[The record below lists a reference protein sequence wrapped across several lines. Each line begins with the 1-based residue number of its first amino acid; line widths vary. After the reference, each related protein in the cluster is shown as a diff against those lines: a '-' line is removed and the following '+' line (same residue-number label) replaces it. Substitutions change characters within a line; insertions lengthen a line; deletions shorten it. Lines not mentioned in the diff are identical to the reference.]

1 MDKVISFFTT
11 FYKDPLFS
19 IIILLSIIILVALAD
34 FTRNRFKAKQKEHS
48 LKALAENFNFYELDS
63 HLNDALHF
71 SKTPKETLIII
82 AQIYVKSGNFDDAIK
97 IYLAILDRLSD
108 LKGKIE
114 IFELLGSAYFKAGFL
129 QRAKEIFIEILK
141 HNPRSENALLL
152 LMQTY
157 EVMGD
162 YNSAL
167 DVISCLEEVRGVE
180 HFCAVK
186 TYIKMLILINDSL
199 MSASLRN
206 SEITKLMAQGARK
219 LALQYFLAHNPA
231 LFWEAILACEDAKNY
246 IDLLWNVP
254 LPSAIQD
261 LLQAKIAESSVDSAD
276 IALDSAKNAESA
288 KQIADIYRAKGLI
301 DDDCECEIFEL
312 ETLRILRKHSHK
324 RANLGFKYK
333 CKSCQGI
340 FPFDSHRCQN
350 CAEVGEM
357 SVVVEIVEDK

>member
-97 IYLAILDRLSD
+97 IYLAILDRISD

-114 IFELLGSAYFKAGFL
+114 IFELLGSAYFRAGFL

-167 DVISCLEEVRGVE
+167 EVISCLEEVRGVE
-180 HFCAVK
+180 HFRAVK

-199 MSASLRN
+199 MSASLRER
-206 SEITKLMAQGARK
+206 EITKLMAQGARK

-246 IDLLWNVP
+246 IDLLWNMP
-254 LPSAIQD
+254 LPREIQNAIQS
-261 LLQAKIAESSVDSAD
+261 INAESS
-276 IALDSAKNAESA
+276 
-288 KQIADIYRAKGLI
+288 KQIADIYRAKGVI
-301 DDDCECEIFEL
+301 CDDMACENFEL

-340 FPFDSHRCQN
+340 FPFDLHRCQN

-357 SVVVEIVEDK
+357 SVVVEIVEGK

>member
-97 IYLAILDRLSD
+97 IYLAILDRISD

-114 IFELLGSAYFKAGFL
+114 IFELLGSAYFRAGFL

-167 DVISCLEEVRGVE
+167 EVISCLEEVRGVE
-180 HFCAVK
+180 HFRAVK

-199 MSASLRN
+199 MSASLRER
-206 SEITKLMAQGARK
+206 EITKLMAQGARK

-254 LPSAIQD
+254 LPSAIQ
-261 LLQAKIAESSVDSAD
+261 AKIANSACGD
-276 IALDSAKNAESA
+276 FLGNASCINAESS
-288 KQIADIYRAKGLI
+288 KQIADIYRAKGVI
-301 DDDCECEIFEL
+301 CDDMACENFEL

-357 SVVVEIVEDK
+357 SVVVEIVEGK

>member
-97 IYLAILDRLSD
+97 IYLAILDRISD

-114 IFELLGSAYFKAGFL
+114 IFELLGSAYFRAGFL

-167 DVISCLEEVRGVE
+167 EVISCLEEVRGVE
-180 HFCAVK
+180 HFRAVK

-199 MSASLRN
+199 MSASLRER
-206 SEITKLMAQGARK
+206 EITKLMAQGARK

-261 LLQAKIAESSVDSAD
+261 LLQAKIAESNQDSATRP
-276 IALDSAKNAESA
+276 KFVESS
-288 KQIADIYRAKGLI
+288 KQIADIYRAKGVI
-301 DDDCECEIFEL
+301 CDDMACENFEL

-357 SVVVEIVEDK
+357 SVVVEIVECK

>member
-1 MDKVISFFTT
+1 MDKIISFFTA

-19 IIILLSIIILVALAD
+19 IIIILSIIILVAIAD

-97 IYLAILDRLSD
+97 IYLAILDKISD
-108 LKGKIE
+108 LKAKIE

-129 QRAKEIFIEILK
+129 QRAKGIFIEILK

-157 EVMGD
+157 ETMGD

-167 DVISCLEEVRGVE
+167 EVISCLEEVRGVE
-180 HFCAVK
+180 HFRAVK
-186 TYIKMLILINDSL
+186 TYIKMLILTNDSL
-199 MSASLRN
+199 MSASLRER
-206 SEITKLMAQGARK
+206 EITKLMAQGARK
-219 LALQYFLAHNPA
+219 LALQYFLAQNLA
-231 LFWEAILACEDAKNY
+231 RFWEAILACEDAKNY
-246 IDLLWNVP
+246 IDLLWNTP
-254 LPSAIQD
+254 LPSTIQNAIQS
-261 LLQAKIAESSVDSAD
+261 KNAEST
-276 IALDSAKNAESA
+276 LDSAINAESA
-288 KQIADIYRAKGLI
+288 KQIADIYRAKGI
-301 DDDCECEIFEL
+301 ICDEVACDDFEL
-312 ETLRILRKHSHK
+312 EALRILRKHAQI
-324 RANLGFKYK
+324 RADLGFKYK
-333 CKSCQGI
+333 CKSCQSI

-357 SVVVEIVEDK
+357 SVVVEIVEGK

>member
-114 IFELLGSAYFKAGFL
+114 IFELLGSAYFRAGFL

-180 HFCAVK
+180 HFRAVK

-199 MSASLRN
+199 MSASLRER
-206 SEITKLMAQGARK
+206 EITKLMAQGARK

-254 LPSAIQD
+254 LPREIQNAIQS
-261 LLQAKIAESSVDSAD
+261 INAESS
-276 IALDSAKNAESA
+276 
-288 KQIADIYRAKGLI
+288 KQIADIYRAKGVI
-301 DDDCECEIFEL
+301 CDDMACENFEL

-357 SVVVEIVEDK
+357 SVVVEIVEGK

>member
-1 MDKVISFFTT
+1 MDKIISFFTT

-19 IIILLSIIILVALAD
+19 IIIILSIIILVALAD

-48 LKALAENFNFYELDS
+48 LKALAENFNFYEFDK

-97 IYLAILDRLSD
+97 IYLAILDKIGD

-129 QRAKEIFIEILK
+129 QRAKGIFLEILK

-157 EVMGD
+157 ETMGD
-162 YNSAL
+162 YSNAL
-167 DVISCLEEVRGVE
+167 EVIACLEEVRTGE
-180 HFCAVK
+180 HFSVVK

-199 MSASLRN
+199 MNASVREC
-206 SEITKLMAQGARK
+206 EIAKLMEGGAKK
-219 LALQYFLAHNPA
+219 LALQYFLAHN
-231 LFWEAILACEDAKNY
+231 LMRFWEAILACESVENY
-246 IDLLWNVP
+246 IDLLWNAP
-254 LPSAIQD
+254 L
-261 LLQAKIAESSVDSAD
+261 ESIGEAD
-276 IALDSAKNAESA
+276 FALVESN
-288 KQIADIYRAKGLI
+288 KQIADIYRAKGI
-301 DDDCECEIFEL
+301 ICDEVACENFEL
-312 ETLRILRKHSHK
+312 ETLRILHKHSQK

-333 CKSCQGI
+333 CKSCQSI
-340 FPFDSHRCQN
+340 FPFDSYRCPS

-357 SVVVEIVEDK
+357 SVVVEIVEGR

>member
-19 IIILLSIIILVALAD
+19 IIILLSIIILVAIAD

-180 HFCAVK
+180 HFHAVK

-254 LPSAIQD
+254 PPQNIEAI
-261 LLQAKIAESSVDSAD
+261 KSH
-276 IALDSAKNAESA
+276 

-312 ETLRILRKHSHK
+312 EILRILRKHSHK

>member
-97 IYLAILDRLSD
+97 IYLAILDKISD

-114 IFELLGSAYFKAGFL
+114 IFELLGSAYFRAGFL

-167 DVISCLEEVRGVE
+167 EVISCLEEVRGVE
-180 HFCAVK
+180 HFRAVK

-199 MSASLRN
+199 MSASLRER
-206 SEITKLMAQGARK
+206 EIAKLMAQGARK

-254 LPSAIQD
+254 LPREIQNAIQS
-261 LLQAKIAESSVDSAD
+261 INAESS
-276 IALDSAKNAESA
+276 
-288 KQIADIYRAKGLI
+288 KQIADIYRAKGVI
-301 DDDCECEIFEL
+301 CDDCECEIFEL
-312 ETLRILRKHSHK
+312 ETLRVLRTHSHK

-357 SVVVEIVEDK
+357 SVVVEIIEGK

>member
-97 IYLAILDRLSD
+97 IYLAILDKISD

-114 IFELLGSAYFKAGFL
+114 IFELLGSAYFRAGFL

-162 YNSAL
+162 YNNAL
-167 DVISCLEEVRGVE
+167 EVISCLEEVRGVE
-180 HFCAVK
+180 HFRAVK

-199 MSASLRN
+199 MSASLRER
-206 SEITKLMAQGARK
+206 EITKLMAQGARK

-246 IDLLWNVP
+246 IDLLWNMP
-254 LPSAIQD
+254 LPREIQNAIQS
-261 LLQAKIAESSVDSAD
+261 INAESS
-276 IALDSAKNAESA
+276 
-288 KQIADIYRAKGLI
+288 KQIADIYRAKGVI
-301 DDDCECEIFEL
+301 CDDMACENFEL

-324 RANLGFKYK
+324 HANLGFKYK

-357 SVVVEIVEDK
+357 SVVVEIVEGK

>member
-71 SKTPKETLIII
+71 SKTPKETLTII

-97 IYLAILDRLSD
+97 IYLAILDRISD

-114 IFELLGSAYFKAGFL
+114 IFELLGSAYFRVGFL

-167 DVISCLEEVRGVE
+167 EVISCLEEVRGVE
-180 HFCAVK
+180 HFRAVK

-199 MSASLRN
+199 MSASLRER
-206 SEITKLMAQGARK
+206 EITKLMAQGARK

-246 IDLLWNVP
+246 IDLLWNMP
-254 LPSAIQD
+254 LPREIQNAIQS
-261 LLQAKIAESSVDSAD
+261 INAESS
-276 IALDSAKNAESA
+276 
-288 KQIADIYRAKGLI
+288 KQIADIYRAKGVI
-301 DDDCECEIFEL
+301 CDDMACENFEL

-357 SVVVEIVEDK
+357 SVVVEIVEGK